1 MADANTERAKAPYR
15 ISKKREPVH
24 PVPVASSQG
33 GAPAAESTSAGGS
46 RVPSAAPVATAAP
59 ALHQWRSSTATGAA
73 HGTRD
78 PSAEVPK
85 PASRAVEGARDS
97 RPGAAAAWS
106 HERGEPSD
114 SDRSGERGGE
124 RDHGGDRAGDRDRG
138 RDRGGDHG
146 GRRSWDGRVG
156 ERREACRPGGLWS
169 EPPSNGIVFL
179 CDRETEAECIDRRLF
194 GTKPTATQEAITLT
208 RTRTR
213 TRSRTLTLTLTLTLA
228 LALTLALTL
237 TRRW

>member
-46 RVPSAAPVATAAP
+46 RVPSDAPVATAAP

-114 SDRSGERGGE
+114 SDRSGDRGGD
-124 RDHGGDRAGDRDRG
+124 RDHGGDRAGERDRG
-138 RDRGGDHG
+138 GDRGGDHG

-194 GTKPTATQEAITLT
+194 GTKPTATQEAMVSGLRPSTRLFLFNT
-208 RTRTR
+208 RTRVMLVR
-213 TRSRTLTLTLTLTLA
+213 G
-228 LALTLALTL
+228 
-237 TRRW
+237 